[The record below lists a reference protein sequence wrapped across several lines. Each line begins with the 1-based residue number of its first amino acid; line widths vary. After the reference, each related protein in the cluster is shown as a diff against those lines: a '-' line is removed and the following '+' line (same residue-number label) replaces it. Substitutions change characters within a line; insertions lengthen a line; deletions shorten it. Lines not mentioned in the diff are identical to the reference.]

1 MVMVDGERAKILLV
15 DDNPQVRQMLS
26 SFLEGRY
33 DVVVASDGQDAVEV
47 LRTASD
53 VDVIVTDVNMP
64 NMDGIQLT
72 RAVRRRYPTLP
83 VVIITGLGREEVAVD
98 ALRAGATN
106 YLRKPFRNNEF
117 DHVIRQSLELAQSRR
132 RRDEGHA
139 YLLQQTKLFELPPD
153 PGVLPRVLPHFTQGA
168 VELGVITTQD
178 LIHVEVALQEALL
191 NAILHGSLELTG
203 RLPQDRAGLDAVC
216 RTRRE
221 DPAFAGRVV
230 RASVELEADGLR
242 VVIEDQGP
250 GFDVDAVLSRR
261 SDAANGLLG
270 RGLFLM
276 RSFMDEVAF
285 EEGGRRVELVRARG
299 SKKSAI
305 MT

>member
-1 MVMVDGERAKILLV
+1 MVDGERPRILLV

-33 DVVVASDGQDAVEV
+33 DVVLAADGQDAVEL
-47 LRTASD
+47 LRTAGD

-72 RAVRRRYPTLP
+72 RAVRRRFPGLP

-106 YLRKPFRNNEF
+106 YLRKPFRNTEF
-117 DHVIRQSLELAQSRR
+117 DHVIRQSLELAQANRHR
-132 RRDEGHA
+132 EEGHA
-139 YLLQQTKLFELPPD
+139 FLLQQTKLFELPPD
-153 PGVLPRVLPHFTQGA
+153 PGALPRVLPHMTQGA
-168 VELGVITTQD
+168 VELGVVAKQD

-191 NAILHGSLELTG
+191 NAVLHGSLELTG

-216 RTRRE
+216 RARRE
-221 DPAFAGRVV
+221 DPTFTGRVV
-230 RASVELEADGLR
+230 RASVELEPDGLR

-250 GFDVDAVLSRR
+250 GFDVTAALSRR

-285 EEGGRRVELVRARG
+285 EEGGRRVVLVRSRG
-299 SKKSAI
+299 SKKSAAV
-305 MT
+305 T

>member
-1 MVMVDGERAKILLV
+1 MVDASRPRILLV

-26 SFLEGRY
+26 SFLESRY
-33 DVVVASDGQDAVEV
+33 DVVLAADGQDAVEV
-47 LRTASD
+47 LRSAGE

-72 RAVRRRYPTLP
+72 RMVRRRYPDLP
-83 VVIITGLGREEVAVD
+83 VVIITGLGREDVAVD

-106 YLRKPFRNNEF
+106 YLRKPFRNTEF
-117 DHVIRQSLELAQSRR
+117 DHVIRQSLELAQRR
-132 RRDEGHA
+132 RHREEGRA
-139 YLLQQTKLFELPPD
+139 YLLQQSKLFELPPD
-153 PGVLPRVLPHFTQGA
+153 PTVLPRVLPHMTHGA
-168 VELGVITTQD
+168 VELGVVGAQD

-203 RLPQDRAGLDAVC
+203 RLPPDRAGLEAVC
-216 RTRRE
+216 RARRA

-230 RASVELEADGLR
+230 RAAVELDHDGLR
-242 VVIEDQGP
+242 AVIEDQGP
-250 GFDVDAVLSRR
+250 GFDVAAVLSRR
-261 SDAANGLLG
+261 SNATDGLFG

-285 EEGGRRVELVRARG
+285 EEGGRRVLLFRARG

-305 MT
+305 VT